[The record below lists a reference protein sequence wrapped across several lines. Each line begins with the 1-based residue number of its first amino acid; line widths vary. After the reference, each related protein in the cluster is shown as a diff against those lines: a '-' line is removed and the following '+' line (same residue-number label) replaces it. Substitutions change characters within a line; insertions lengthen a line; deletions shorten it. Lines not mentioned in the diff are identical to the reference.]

1 MDPLHL
7 IRFFTCTIFV
17 CLLTSETDLIPG
29 LAAFFACLV
38 FPLEIGILFGIGINI
53 VFILYHAARPKIRIE
68 YLAVSK
74 TFLSLVVR
82 AFN

>member
-1 MDPLHL
+1 MLLH
-7 IRFFTCTIFV
+7 IF
-17 CLLTSETDLIPG
+17 LLLLLHVFYSSETDLIPG

-68 YLAVSK
+68 YLAVRKIES
-74 TFLSLVVR
+74 FLFIYCLTY
-82 AFN
+82 F